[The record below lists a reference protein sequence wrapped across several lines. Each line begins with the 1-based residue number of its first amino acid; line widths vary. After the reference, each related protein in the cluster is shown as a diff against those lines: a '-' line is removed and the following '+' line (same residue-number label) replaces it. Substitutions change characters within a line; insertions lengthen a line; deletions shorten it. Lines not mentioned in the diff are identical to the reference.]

1 MVTIHGTMSCVRLV
15 FFRLARFFPSALSVS
30 LRSALLCRIV
40 IPREA
45 RDLLLSALLR
55 PFILNS
61 RFSTPSLS
69 RVHINIIPWNLRFL
83 CFHTVTHPFAMGNP
97 SKSFPSR
104 ACELFTQNTRVGVP
118 LLALSLRAARGKLLF
133 LLRLVTSLPLYFATS
148 HFTSHGPPA
157 TAHV

>member
-1 MVTIHGTMSCVRLV
+1 MVEYPMFGSRTSSSSS
-15 FFRLARFFPSALSVS
+15 ASPDFFPSALSAS

-55 PFILNS
+55 PSVLDS
-61 RFSTPSLS
+61 QFSTPSLS

-83 CFHTVTHPFAMGNP
+83 CFHTLTHSFAMGNP
-97 SKSFPSR
+97 SNSFPSR
-104 ACELFTQNTRVGVP
+104 TCELFTQNTRVGAP
-118 LLALSLRAARGKLLF
+118 LVALSLRTARKLFF
-133 LLRLVTSLPLYFATS
+133 LLRLVTSLPLYFATP
-148 HFTSHGPPA
+148 HFTCHGPPA